1 MPRQQVI
8 DFRKASPAADVWA
21 FAACIY
27 HTLTGRTPRE
37 FPRAKDPWQVVLQEP
52 AIPIRRRD
60 PAIPRRLAEVIDT
73 ALREHPE
80 IGCASAAELRGA
92 LERAGR

>member
-1 MPRQQVI
+1 M
-8 DFRKASPAADVWA
+8 
-21 FAACIY
+21 
-27 HTLTGRTPRE
+27 LTGRTPRE

-80 IGCASAAELRGA
+80 IGCTNAAELRGA
-92 LERAGR
+92 LERAGW